1 MINAQMTDKLI
12 DDWLGCEGS
21 DDAREH
27 ELLAC
32 LAAEPPPSPRK
43 VKTIA
48 IFYHRFYAGGIERV
62 ISEQFSYFLKNGFKV
77 VFLTEEPPSAKDFPI
92 LPSVIR
98 EQVPKDSPKARLA
111 ALRGIFERHEVD
123 LYYTHASFA
132 RQTAWDLLIVRHV
145 LKRRVIVHA
154 HGIFPCSL
162 VWGEDDLQRRL
173 EMYRLADHLVVLS
186 RADAFYY
193 RAYGINCT
201 YLPNPVP
208 AIPLQE
214 DLTDLRFLSKLVLVV
229 GRVCAVKQTIEA
241 LRVATEMRAI
251 DPAVHF
257 LVVGNRDDA
266 GYWRRFQMEYR
277 KRGLGA
283 TVDFQDYTMDVEALY
298 RKGALLL
305 MTSRLEGY
313 PMVMAE
319 AMGYGLPVVSYEMPY
334 VELVREPESGVVMV
348 PQGDAAG
355 AAQCIG
361 RLLGDRE
368 LYEKLSRQ
376 SRAAYER
383 IPAGEELQKA
393 YAKVVEATMQD
404 RAQVDEGLADARAAF
419 ESLMPQ
425 MRVCLKAYYDRGWR
439 DAVEKMPKP
448 AADRAGSPATPHFA
462 GLSSKVF
469 WMIRTY
475 GVWQTMKKAMRK
487 VCKVVLG
494 GR

>member
-1 MINAQMTDKLI
+1 
-12 DDWLGCEGS
+12 
-21 DDAREH
+21 
-27 ELLAC
+27 
-32 LAAEPPPSPRK
+32 
-43 VKTIA
+43 
-48 IFYHRFYAGGIERV
+48 
-62 ISEQFSYFLKNGFKV
+62 
-77 VFLTEEPPSAKDFPI
+77 
-92 LPSVIR
+92 
-98 EQVPKDSPKARLA
+98 
-111 ALRGIFERHEVD
+111 
-123 LYYTHASFA
+123 
-132 RQTAWDLLIVRHV
+132 
-145 LKRRVIVHA
+145 
-154 HGIFPCSL
+154 
-162 VWGEDDLQRRL
+162 
-173 EMYRLADHLVVLS
+173 
-186 RADAFYY
+186 
-193 RAYGINCT
+193 
-201 YLPNPVP
+201 
-208 AIPLQE
+208 
-214 DLTDLRFLSKLVLVV
+214 
-229 GRVCAVKQTIEA
+229 
-241 LRVATEMRAI
+241 
-251 DPAVHF
+251 
-257 LVVGNRDDA
+257 
-266 GYWRRFQMEYR
+266 
-277 KRGLGA
+277 
-283 TVDFQDYTMDVEALY
+283 
-298 RKGALLL
+298 
-305 MTSRLEGY
+305 
-313 PMVMAE
+313 
-319 AMGYGLPVVSYEMPY
+319 
-334 VELVREPESGVVMV
+334 MV